1 MEHVITQHAWLEI
14 GSFSTINII
23 YFVQWPQNPWTEL
36 YFSIM
41 VIAIDSPD
49 VTLKVLPVTIINSII
64 TGLEHLQ
71 KVQNQ

>member
-36 YFSIM
+36 YFRVM
-41 VIAIDSPD
+41 VIVIDSPD
-49 VTLKVLPVTIINSII
+49 VTLKVLPVTIISSII

>member
-14 GSFSTINII
+14 GRFSTINII

-41 VIAIDSPD
+41 VIVIDSPD